1 MKPEDPEVT
10 VVAMQ
15 AETPANEKVIYQ
27 YKLLKRI
34 RRHPLISL
42 VYLGFLT
49 LWLSVVPILH
59 GGAYHLLWGIGALV
73 GWQAAYYVLTTALL
87 GREREELRYSQ
98 RYGWLLASPWF
109 GYLPTSSVPFR
120 QYRSIQLHL
129 TAIGVLASAGLAV
142 WVPPAAALTAGFIHL
157 WWMAPRLYL
166 AMAMKRS
173 AQSGS
178 ILAMTPA
185 DVGLY
190 SS

>member
-1 MKPEDPEVT
+1 MKPEDAEVT

-15 AETPANEKVIYQ
+15 AVTPANEKVIYQ

-42 VYLGFLT
+42 VYLGFLI
-49 LWLSVVPILH
+49 LWLSIVPIFQGEANL
-59 GGAYHLLWGIGALV
+59 LLWGIGALI

-87 GREREELRYSQ
+87 RREREELGYSR
-98 RYGWLLASPWF
+98 RYGWLLAWPWF

-120 QYRSIQLHL
+120 QYRSIQLHM
-129 TAIGVLASAGLAV
+129 TAIGVLATAGLAV
-142 WVPPAAALTAGFIHL
+142 WVPLAAALTAGFVHL

-166 AMAMKRS
+166 SMAMKRS
-173 AQSGS
+173 AQPGS
-178 ILAMTPA
+178 IVAMTAA

-190 SS
+190 SP